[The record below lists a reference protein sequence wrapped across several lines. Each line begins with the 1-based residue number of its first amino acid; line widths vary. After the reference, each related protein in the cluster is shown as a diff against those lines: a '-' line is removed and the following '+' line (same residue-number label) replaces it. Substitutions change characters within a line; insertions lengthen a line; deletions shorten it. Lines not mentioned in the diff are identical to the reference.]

1 MASELDAWVDEY
13 WAWAAIALFLLL
25 SLDLLMTLYAAAD
38 VGISH
43 ESNPLM
49 QWLLTQPLVVLIGLH
64 LGVVVVAAILF
75 YGLAELVRE
84 APGRHRRSLRL
95 SIEVFLGL
103 LVATGLFLFANNL
116 TVIVYGSS
124 LV

>member
-1 MASELDAWVDEY
+1 MAGDLEAWVDEY
-13 WAWAAIALFLLL
+13 WGWTAVALFLLL

-38 VGISH
+38 VGIAR
-43 ESNPLM
+43 ESNPVM
-49 QWLLTQPLVVLIGLH
+49 QWLLTQSLVVLIGLH
-64 LGVVVVAAILF
+64 LAVVVVAATLF

-84 APGRHRRSLRL
+84 TPTRHRRPLRL
-95 SIEVFLGL
+95 GIEVFLGL
-103 LVATGLFLFANNL
+103 LVAAGLFVFANNL

>member
-1 MASELDAWVDEY
+1 MGDELDRWVEEY
-13 WAWAAIALFLLL
+13 WGWAAVALFLLL
-25 SLDLLMTLYAAAD
+25 SVDLLMTLYAAAD
-38 VGISH
+38 VGIEH

-49 QWLLTQPLVVLIGLH
+49 GWLLTQPLPVLVGLH
-64 LGVVVVAAILF
+64 LGVVVVAAALF

-84 APGRHRRSLRL
+84 TPARHRRPFRIG
-95 SIEVFLGL
+95 IEVFLGL

-116 TVIVYGSS
+116 TVIVHGSS

>member
-1 MASELDAWVDEY
+1 MAGDLEAWVDEY
-13 WAWAAIALFLLL
+13 WGWTAVALFLLL

-38 VGISH
+38 VGIAR
-43 ESNPLM
+43 ESNPVM
-49 QWLLTQPLVVLIGLH
+49 QWLLTQSLVVLIGLH
-64 LGVVVVAAILF
+64 LAVVVVAATLF

-84 APGRHRRSLRL
+84 APTRHLRPLRL
-95 SIEVFLGL
+95 GIEVFLGL
-103 LVATGLFLFANNL
+103 LVAAGLFVFANNL